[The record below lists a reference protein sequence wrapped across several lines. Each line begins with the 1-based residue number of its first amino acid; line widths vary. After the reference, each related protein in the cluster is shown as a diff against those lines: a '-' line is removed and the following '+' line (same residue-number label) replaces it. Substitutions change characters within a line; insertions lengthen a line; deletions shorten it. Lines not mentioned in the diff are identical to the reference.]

1 MAAFNQG
8 AANTPISATFT
19 SSCCHPKVIFVGV
32 DLVGNMG
39 TCSIS
44 LVPDIV
50 LFKVNPNT
58 SDVTLYPGE
67 TIKVPFT
74 LVNLGS
80 KGSFLFRVTK
90 TSSLITYVIPF
101 SLTLKTNAS
110 TTGHVVIASRAH
122 TSEVKTISV
131 KAVAQSIDV
140 NVKEVNLFNVTVF
153 VTPRG
158 QRITSTPG
166 TSTAALKYIRLQA
179 NVPTHDLSLET
190 GESSK
195 FNFTVMNL
203 ATAETFTFHVSI

>member
-1 MAAFNQG
+1 M
-8 AANTPISATFT
+8 
-19 SSCCHPKVIFVGV
+19 
-32 DLVGNMG
+32 
-39 TCSIS
+39 
-44 LVPDIV
+44 
-50 LFKVNPNT
+50 
-58 SDVTLYPGE
+58 
-67 TIKVPFT
+67 
-74 LVNLGS
+74 
-80 KGSFLFRVTK
+80 
-90 TSSLITYVIPF
+90 
-101 SLTLKTNAS
+101 
-110 TTGHVVIASRAH
+110 VIASRFN

-131 KAVAQSIDV
+131 RAIAQSDAV

-158 QRITSTPG
+158 RITSTPG